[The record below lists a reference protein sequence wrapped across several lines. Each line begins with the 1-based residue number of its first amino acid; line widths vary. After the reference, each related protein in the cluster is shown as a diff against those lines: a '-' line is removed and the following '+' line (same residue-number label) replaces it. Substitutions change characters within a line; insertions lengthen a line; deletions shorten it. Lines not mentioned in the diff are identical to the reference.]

1 MPNKSPC
8 MYCKERTVKW
18 HSECKKYSEFK
29 AECKCE
35 NEERKK
41 AVVDQSLKFRA
52 NKYWQ
57 HI

>member
-8 MYCKERTVKW
+8 MNCKERTIKC

-29 AECKCE
+29 VVCKCE

-41 AVVDQSLKFRA
+41 AVVDRSLNFRA
-52 NKYWQ
+52 NKY
-57 HI
+57 